1 MKRTSK
7 KNERG
12 QDIWRKK
19 YIKAKAFCTQRRK
32 DHALKNISQNPKSK
46 IMKAH
51 GGKEAAA
58 ETG

>member
-1 MKRTSK
+1 MEK
-7 KNERG
+7 KN
-12 QDIWRKK
+12 IT
-19 YIKAKAFCTQRRK
+19 AKAFCTQRRK

-51 GGKEAAA
+51 GGKETAA